1 MRHGRESDG
10 VIVAAKP
17 DNAGGAKDPDQQ
29 NAVVRCE
36 ESRLPEHHA
45 TTDDQGKLPEAFAVN
60 REGLPVNLFTLRQ
73 KLYLKAKREPAFRFY
88 ALYDRI
94 YRRDVLWAAWVQV
107 ASNEGAPGV
116 DGVTI
121 AQVVNAPGGPELL
134 VETLHRELR
143 AKTYRPEAVLRVLI
157 PKPDGRM
164 RPLGIPTIRDRV
176 VQTAAKLILEPIVE
190 ADFLDC
196 SHGYRP
202 ARSAED
208 ALRVI
213 AQNVRAG
220 YTAVYDADMQAYFDT
235 IPHDKLMKGVERR
248 IADRSVLNL
257 LRLWLT
263 AVVEERDED
272 GRPKRGRSHQ
282 GTPQGGVISPLLANL
297 YLHWCDVVFHRRK
310 GPGVWAKARLV
321 RYADDFI
328 IMARYISTPIIRW
341 VEQTVEG
348 WLGLTINRQKTR
360 VIVLS
365 PREATSLDFLGY
377 TFRYDWD
384 RHGRQR
390 RYLTAV
396 PSVKAMEKHR
406 NALRDLTSHKRT
418 FVPLPLLVQQVNQY
432 RRGWAAYF
440 RFGHPRGAYR
450 VSNAF
455 TIDRLTKHLRRRS
468 QRPCR
473 PPAGMT
479 SYQFLTRRLGLALL

>member
-1 MRHGRESDG
+1 M
-10 VIVAAKP
+10 
-17 DNAGGAKDPDQQ
+17 
-29 NAVVRCE
+29 
-36 ESRLPEHHA
+36 
-45 TTDDQGKLPEAFAVN
+45 
-60 REGLPVNLFTLRQ
+60 GLPVTLFTLRQ
-73 KLYLKAKREPAFRFY
+73 KLYLKAKREPRFRFY

-107 ASNEGAPGV
+107 AGNDGAPGV

-121 AQVVNAPGGPELL
+121 AQIAASPGGPQRL
-134 VETLHRELR
+134 VEELHQELR
-143 AKTYRPEAVLRVLI
+143 TKTYRPDAVLRVLI

-164 RPLGIPTIRDRV
+164 RPLGIPTVRDRV

-196 SHGYRP
+196 SYGDRP

-213 AQNVRAG
+213 EQNVRTG
-220 YTAVYDADMQAYFDT
+220 HTAVYDADMQAYFDT
-235 IPHDKLMKGVERR
+235 IPHDKLLKCVERR
-248 IADRSVLNL
+248 IADRSVLHL
-257 LRLWLT
+257 LRLWLQ

-272 GRPKRGRSHQ
+272 GRPKRSRSHQ

-297 YLHWCDVVFHRRK
+297 YLHWFDVVFHRPS
-310 GPGVWAKARLV
+310 GPGVWAKAHLV

-328 IMARYISTPIIRW
+328 IMARYIGTRIPRW

-348 WLGLTINRQKTR
+348 WLGLTINRTKTR

-365 PREATSLDFLGY
+365 PREGPSLDFLGD

-384 RHGRQR
+384 RHGRR
-390 RYLTAV
+390 TRYLTAV
-396 PSVKAMEKHR
+396 PSAKAMTKHR
-406 NALRDLTSHKRT
+406 NALRALISKERA
-418 FVPLPLLVQQVNQY
+418 FVPLPALVKQVNQY

-440 RFGHPRGAYR
+440 SFGYPRGAYR

-455 TIDRLTKHLRRRS
+455 TVNRLTQHLARRS
-468 QRPCR
+468 QRACR

-479 SYQFLTRRLGLALL
+479 AYQFLTRRLGLALL

>member
-1 MRHGRESDG
+1 MS
-10 VIVAAKP
+10 
-17 DNAGGAKDPDQQ
+17 N
-29 NAVVRCE
+29 
-36 ESRLPEHHA
+36 LA
-45 TTDDQGKLPEAFAVN
+45 TTDDQGELPEAFAVN
-60 REGLPVNLFTLRQ
+60 RAGLPVRLFTLRQ
-73 KLYLKAKREPAFRFY
+73 KLYLKAKREPTFRFY

-94 YRRDVLWAAWVQV
+94 YRRDVLWAAWAQV
-107 ASNEGAPGV
+107 AGNDGAPGV

-121 AQVVNAPGGPELL
+121 DQIANSPGGPELL
-134 VETLHRELR
+134 VETLHQELR
-143 AKTYRPEAVLRVLI
+143 TKTYRPDAVLRVLI

-196 SHGYRP
+196 SYGYRP
-202 ARSAED
+202 ARSADD
-208 ALRVI
+208 ALCVI
-213 AQNVRAG
+213 EQNVRAG

-235 IPHDKLMKGVERR
+235 IPHDKLMKCVERR

-257 LRLWLT
+257 LRLWLS

-272 GRPKRGRSHQ
+272 GRPKRSRLHQ

-297 YLHWCDVVFHRRK
+297 YLHWFDVVFHRRS

-328 IMARYISTPIIRW
+328 IMARYIGPRITTW

-348 WLGLTINRQKTR
+348 WLGLTINRTKTR

-365 PREATSLDFLGY
+365 PREEALLDFLGY
-377 TFRYDWD
+377 TFRYDRD
-384 RHGRQR
+384 RHGRDR

-396 PSVKAMEKHR
+396 PSDKAMLKHR
-406 NALRDLTSHKRT
+406 NELRKLTGPERA
-418 FVPLPLLVQQVNQY
+418 FVPLPELVQQVNQY
-432 RRGWAAYF
+432 RRGWAEYF
-440 RFGHPRGAYR
+440 SFGHPRGAYR

-455 TIDRLTKHLRRRS
+455 TIARLTKHLHRRS

-473 PPAGMT
+473 PPVGMT
-479 SYQFLTRRLGLALL
+479 PYQFLTRRLGLALL

>member
-1 MRHGRESDG
+1 MRS
-10 VIVAAKP
+10 
-17 DNAGGAKDPDQQ
+17 N
-29 NAVVRCE
+29 
-36 ESRLPEHHA
+36 A
-45 TTDDQGKLPEAFAVN
+45 TTDDQGELPEAFAVN
-60 REGLPVNLFTLRQ
+60 RDGLPGTLFTLRQ
-73 KLYLKAKREPAFRFY
+73 KLYLKAKREPTFRFY

-94 YRRDVLWAAWVQV
+94 YRPDVLWAAWVQV
-107 ASNEGAPGV
+107 ASHDGAPGV

-121 AQVVNAPGGPELL
+121 AEIATSPGGPEHL
-134 VETLHRELR
+134 VATLHQELR
-143 AKTYRPEAVLRVLI
+143 TRMYRPDAVLRVLI

-196 SHGYRP
+196 SYGYRP

-213 AQNVRAG
+213 EQHVRAG

-235 IPHDKLMKGVERR
+235 IPHDKLLKCVERR
-248 IADRSVLNL
+248 IADRSVLHL
-257 LRLWLT
+257 LRLWLN

-272 GRPKRGRSHQ
+272 GRPKRRRPHQ

-297 YLHWCDVVFHRRK
+297 YLHWFDVVFHRRS
-310 GPGVWAKARLV
+310 GPGGWANARLV

-328 IMARYISTPIIRW
+328 IMARYIGPRITTW

-348 WLGLTINRQKTR
+348 WLGLTINRTKTR

-365 PREATSLDFLGY
+365 PREAASLDFLGY

-384 RHGRQR
+384 RHGRPH

-396 PSVKAMEKHR
+396 ASAKAMEQHR
-406 NALRDLTSHKRT
+406 NELRELISHARA
-418 FVPLPLLVQQVNQY
+418 FVPLPALVRQVNQY

-440 RFGHPRGAYR
+440 SFGHPRGAYR
-450 VSNAF
+450 VSNAY
-455 TIDRLTKHLRRRS
+455 TIERLTGHLHRRS

-479 SYQFLTRRLGLALL
+479 FYQFLTRRLGLALL

>member
-1 MRHGRESDG
+1 
-10 VIVAAKP
+10 VK
-17 DNAGGAKDPDQQ
+17 
-29 NAVVRCE
+29 
-36 ESRLPEHHA
+36 
-45 TTDDQGKLPEAFAVN
+45 
-60 REGLPVNLFTLRQ
+60 LFTLRQ
-73 KLYLKAKREPAFRFY
+73 KLYLKAKREPTFRFY

-107 ASNEGAPGV
+107 ASNDGAPGV

-121 AQVVNAPGGPELL
+121 DQIADSPGGPGRL
-134 VETLHRELR
+134 VETLHQELR
-143 AKTYRPEAVLRVLI
+143 RKTYRPDAVLRVLI

-196 SHGYRP
+196 SYGYRP

-208 ALRVI
+208 ALRVVE
-213 AQNVRAG
+213 QNVQAG
-220 YTAVYDADMQAYFDT
+220 YTAIYDADMQAYFDT
-235 IPHDKLMKGVERR
+235 IPHDKLLKCVERR
-248 IADRSVLNL
+248 IADRSVLHL
-257 LRLWLT
+257 LRLWLD

-272 GRPKRGRSHQ
+272 GRPKRSRSHQ

-297 YLHWCDVVFHRRK
+297 YLHWFDVVFHRRG

-321 RYADDFI
+321 RDADDFV
-328 IMARYISTPIIRW
+328 IMARYVGHRITSW
-341 VEQTVEG
+341 VEQTMEG
-348 WLGLTINRQKTR
+348 WLALTINRKKTR
-360 VIVLS
+360 VVVLS

-384 RHGRQR
+384 RHGRPR

-396 PSVKAMEKHR
+396 PSDKAMEKHR
-406 NALRDLTSHKRT
+406 NELRDLISKEQA
-418 FVPLPLLVQQVNQY
+418 FVPLPALVKQVNQY
-432 RRGWAAYF
+432 RRGWAVYF
-440 RFGHPRGAYR
+440 SFGHPRGAYR

-455 TIDRLTKHLRRRS
+455 TIARLTKHLARRS
-468 QRPCR
+468 QRACR

-479 SYQFLTRRLGLALL
+479 AYQFLTRRLGLALL

>member
-1 MRHGRESDG
+1 
-10 VIVAAKP
+10 
-17 DNAGGAKDPDQQ
+17 
-29 NAVVRCE
+29 
-36 ESRLPEHHA
+36 LPEHDA
-45 TTDDQGKLPEAFAVN
+45 TTDDQDALPEAFAVN
-60 REGLPVNLFTLRQ
+60 RDGLPVTLFTLRQ
-73 KLYLKAKREPAFRFY
+73 KLYLKAKREPTFRFY

-94 YRRDVLWAAWVQV
+94 YRRDVLWAAWTQV
-107 ASNEGAPGV
+107 ASHDGAPGV

-121 AQVVNAPGGPELL
+121 DQIADSPGGPQRL
-134 VETLHRELR
+134 VETLHQELR
-143 AKTYRPEAVLRVLI
+143 TKTYRPDAVLRVLI

-164 RPLGIPTIRDRV
+164 RPLGIPTVRDRV

-196 SHGYRP
+196 SYGYRP

-208 ALRVI
+208 ALRVVE
-213 AQNVRAG
+213 QNVRAG

-235 IPHDKLMKGVERR
+235 IPHDKLLKCVERR
-248 IADRSVLNL
+248 IVDRSVLHL

-297 YLHWCDVVFHRRK
+297 YLHWFDVVFHRRR

-328 IMARYISTPIIRW
+328 IMARHVGGRITTW
-341 VEQTVEG
+341 VEQTLEG
-348 WLGLTINRQKTR
+348 WLGLTINRKKTR

-365 PREATSLDFLGY
+365 WREDTSLDFLGY

-384 RHGRQR
+384 RHGRST

-396 PSVKAMEKHR
+396 PSRTAMMKHR
-406 NALRDLTSHKRT
+406 NELRDLIDKKRA
-418 FVPLPLLVQQVNQY
+418 FVPLPALVKQINQY

-455 TIDRLTKHLRRRS
+455 TITRLGKHLERRS

-473 PPAGMT
+473 PPAGLT
-479 SYQFLTRRLGLALL
+479 TYQFLTRRLGLVLL

>member
-1 MRHGRESDG
+1 M
-10 VIVAAKP
+10 
-17 DNAGGAKDPDQQ
+17 
-29 NAVVRCE
+29 
-36 ESRLPEHHA
+36 PEHHA
-45 TTDDQGKLPEAFAVN
+45 TTDDQGELPEAFAVN

-107 ASNEGAPGV
+107 ASNDGAPGV

-121 AQVVNAPGGPELL
+121 AQIVNAPGGPELL

-143 AKTYRPEAVLRVLI
+143 TKTYRPEAVLRVLI

-196 SHGYRP
+196 SYGYRP

-213 AQNVRAG
+213 EQNVRAG

-248 IADRSVLNL
+248 IADRSVLHL

-272 GRPKRGRSHQ
+272 GRPKHSRPHQ

-297 YLHWCDVVFHRRK
+297 YLHWFDVVFHRRK

-348 WLGLTINRQKTR
+348 WLGLTINRKKTR

-365 PREATSLDFLGY
+365 PREGMSLDFSA
-377 TFRYDWD
+377 T
-384 RHGRQR
+384 
-390 RYLTAV
+390 
-396 PSVKAMEKHR
+396 P
-406 NALRDLTSHKRT
+406 
-418 FVPLPLLVQQVNQY
+418 
-432 RRGWAAYF
+432 
-440 RFGHPRGAYR
+440 FGTTGIVMVDSGAI
-450 VSNAF
+450 S
-455 TIDRLTKHLRRRS
+455 
-468 QRPCR
+468 RPCR
-473 PPAGMT
+473 RSRRWRNIETNYGTSPVTTGLCAAAAAGSAGESVSAWLGGVLQLWASPWRVSRVECVYDRSTGEASASSEPAPLSTTGRDDFL
-479 SYQFLTRRLGLALL
+479 QFLTRRLGLALL